1 MALTKVTSG
10 GLDGTF
16 PDDSIVNADVNS
28 SAAIALSKLATDP
41 SNATN
46 LASGT
51 VPTAR
56 LGSGT
61 ASSSTVLYGDQTYK
75 TEPTG
80 GKVLQVVGSSNS
92 YPDSTTSTSYVD
104 VTSSSGTAWEVA
116 LTPSAATSKILVIC
130 HFNEHGYVNGASD
143 ARGTYRLNAKDGSG
157 AYAELYLGSEIL
169 GGYSYDGG
177 GQWIGDTHAVT
188 WLHSPSSTNAI
199 TFKLTVLTMSGATQA
214 WNNSPGYSHMTLMEI
229 GA

>member
-1 MALTKVTSG
+1 MASILKVDK
-10 GLDGTF
+10 LD
-16 PDDSIVNADVNS
+16 PQ
-28 SAAIALSKLATDP
+28 
-41 SNATN
+41 
-46 LASGT
+46 
-51 VPTAR
+51 
-56 LGSGT
+56 SGT
-61 ASSSTVLYGDQTYK
+61 ALEIGTSGDTITVPSGATLDISAST
-75 TEPTG
+75 
-80 GKVLQVVGSSNS
+80 
-92 YPDSTTSTSYVD
+92 
-104 VTSSSGTAWEVA
+104 